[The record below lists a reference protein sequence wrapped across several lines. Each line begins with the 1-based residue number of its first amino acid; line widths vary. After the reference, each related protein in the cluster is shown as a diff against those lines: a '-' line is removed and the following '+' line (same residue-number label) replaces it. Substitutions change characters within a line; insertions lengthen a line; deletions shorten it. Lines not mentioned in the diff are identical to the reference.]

1 MKPATNARDSVLAW
15 NHASMPTLL
24 PAGTWWGAR
33 VCQPAAL
40 GLDQSTLGSDEPW
53 GPYGSGK
60 GAQGDRVTGC
70 LWTSGSAAEPRENR
84 GAEHSSLPSRA
95 GPLMS
100 RGDSEACLA
109 WSPAGLL
116 PGRNSASPGCWSPGL
131 RESFGPHVSLCFC
144 STSVSS
150 QGDS

>member
-1 MKPATNARDSVLAW
+1 
-15 NHASMPTLL
+15 MP
-24 PAGTWWGAR
+24 GTVSWRGITR
-33 VCQPAAL
+33 VCPLCSPLAPGGGHGSASQQL
-40 GLDQSTLGSDEPW
+40 WGSTSPHPRSDEPW

-144 STSVSS
+144 STRVSS